1 VIHKINIAMAL
12 IVLFTA
18 SVLAQSN
25 SSRIGDD
32 YARAA
37 LRVIIYTNQ
46 SGITAQRI
54 SILLDEADVEAS
66 TPAEEASLR
75 PLPSAI
81 VWGPGILT
89 TSLDTSPSRVC
100 TLIMRLLTV
109 MSWPDTLSRSQLT
122 VSEFVVFLI

>member
-66 TPAEEASLR
+66 TPAEEASLN
-75 PLPSAI
+75 
-81 VWGPGILT
+81 
-89 TSLDTSPSRVC
+89 SPWWKSGYVRRKDGV
-100 TLIMRLLTV
+100 IHRAAG
-109 MSWPDTLSRSQLT
+109 
-122 VSEFVVFLI
+122 